1 MAIRFFSLIILFFL
15 SHSLFS
21 QQNTVAGGADISGS
35 GGSVSF
41 SIGQIDHQTK
51 TSASGTITEGVQQ
64 PYEIMVVTGIV
75 NTTIQ
80 LSINAYPNPV
90 VDQLVLII
98 DQTDLTKVFYMLTDV
113 TGKLISEKKISASRT
128 EIQFNEL
135 PQGIYFIKVV
145 FNNKEV
151 KVFKI
156 IKN

>member
-1 MAIRFFSLIILFFL
+1 MAFRLFPLVVLSFL
-15 SHSLFS
+15 SLNLFS

-64 PYEIMVVTGIV
+64 PYEILVVTGIT
-75 NTTIQ
+75 NTTVQ

-90 VDQLVLII
+90 VDQLVLTI
-98 DQTDLTKVFYMLTDV
+98 DQTDLTKVFYILTDV
-113 TGKLISEKKISASRT
+113 TGKLISEKQISASRT
-128 EIQFNEL
+128 EIQFKEL
-135 PQGIYFIKVV
+135 AQGIYFIKVIS
-145 FNNKEV
+145 NNKEV

>member
-1 MAIRFFSLIILFFL
+1 MAFRLFPLVVLSFL
-15 SHSLFS
+15 SLNLFS

-64 PYEIMVVTGIV
+64 PYEILVVTGIT
-75 NTTIQ
+75 NTTVQ

-90 VDQLVLII
+90 VDQLVLTI
-98 DQTDLTKVFYMLTDV
+98 DQTDLTKVFYILTDV
-113 TGKLISEKKISASRT
+113 TGKLISEKQISASRT
-128 EIQFNEL
+128 EIQFKEL
-135 PQGIYFIKVV
+135 AQGIYFIKVV
-145 FNNKEV
+145 SNNKEV